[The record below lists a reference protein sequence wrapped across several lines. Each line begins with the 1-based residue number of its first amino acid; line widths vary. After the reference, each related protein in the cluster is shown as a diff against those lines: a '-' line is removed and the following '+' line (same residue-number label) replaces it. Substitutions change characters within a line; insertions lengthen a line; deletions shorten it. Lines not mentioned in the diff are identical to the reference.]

1 MWKELSEMLANNNQF
16 YVAGRLDKGKFN
28 GIDDLEIP
36 ASLKQLFVG
45 ISEDMFR
52 SDISSTEI
60 RESK

>member
-1 MWKELSEMLANNNQF
+1 
-16 YVAGRLDKGKFN
+16 
-28 GIDDLEIP
+28 LEIP